1 MSPRWASVA
10 GHTLWFYYREE
21 HQRPHV
27 AVRGEH
33 HATIDLETLEILAGN
48 LPANV
53 YRRIR
58 KHLMDHHNEALGAW
72 RASQNG
78 DLPSTLPERR

>member
-1 MSPRWASVA
+1 MSPRWASIA

-33 HATIDLETLEILAGN
+33 RATLDLETGEILAGQ
-48 LPANV
+48 LPAKLH
-53 YRRIR
+53 RTLRDFLAEHR
-58 KHLMDHHNEALGAW
+58 DQARAAW
-72 RASQNG
+72 KATQRG
-78 DLPSTLPERR
+78 EPPPTMET

>member
-1 MSPRWASVA
+1 MSPRWATVA

-33 HATIDLETLEILAGN
+33 RATLDLETGELLAGY
-48 LPANV
+48 LPVKLHRAL
-53 YRRIR
+53 RRFLAEHR
-58 KHLMDHHNEALGAW
+58 DDAWAAW
-72 RASQNG
+72 RATRQGES
-78 DLPSTLPERR
+78 PRTLEP